1 MFIFWELFS
10 IVDVV
15 TIQKFLEKFDQREN
29 GMKNKYKLIILL
41 CGFLVISACTSTEIK
56 TSTPTLPATSAPTQ
70 ATKSETETQPTEQAQ
85 PVDYLNLTYKVNDID
100 VTLVDG
106 RSEVEAAPGSST
118 KILTQYFGNEAA
130 GDLNGDGKQDVI
142 FLLTQSEGGSGTF
155 FYVVAALSTEN
166 GYVGSNAIVL
176 GDRIAPQ
183 STSIEGQLVNVTY
196 VDRKPG
202 EPFSA
207 EPTVGMSKV
216 LQVKDNQL
224 VEVTQP

>member
-106 RSEVEAAPGSST
+106 RSKVEAAPGSST

-216 LQVKDNQL
+216 LLVKDNQL

>member
-207 EPTVGMSKV
+207 EPTVGTSKV

>member
-1 MFIFWELFS
+1 
-10 IVDVV
+10 
-15 TIQKFLEKFDQREN
+15 
-29 GMKNKYKLIILL
+29 
-41 CGFLVISACTSTEIK
+41 
-56 TSTPTLPATSAPTQ
+56 
-70 ATKSETETQPTEQAQ
+70 
-85 PVDYLNLTYKVNDID
+85 VDYLNLTYKVNDID

-216 LQVKDNQL
+216 LLVKDNQL

>member
-166 GYVGSNAIVL
+166 GYVGSNGIVL

-207 EPTVGMSKV
+207 EPTVGTSKV